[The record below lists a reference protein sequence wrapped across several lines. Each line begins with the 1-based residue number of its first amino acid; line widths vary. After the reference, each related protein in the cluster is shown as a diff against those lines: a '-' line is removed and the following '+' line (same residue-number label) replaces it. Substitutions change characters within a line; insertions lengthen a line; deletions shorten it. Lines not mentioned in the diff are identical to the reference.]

1 MTFNIHELQII
12 FSNRELA
19 AIIWILL
26 IVLGLQFNGETRI
39 SSVNVVKA
47 FFASRILF
55 VILLAFLYSSFII
68 YLLYQLHFWDF
79 SLLKDSIYW
88 FIGSG
93 VLIIISLT
101 KADKE
106 RDFFKN
112 LLRDSLK
119 LVLILEFVVNL
130 YQFEF
135 ITELILLPV
144 IVVLTM
150 IQVVAGREEQTQKVK
165 SLVDWA
171 FVIFGLVMLGI
182 SLQHI
187 VADFRGFATIPNL
200 ESFLL
205 PIILSISFIPFAYCV
220 ALYMNLELL
229 FIRLGIFLT
238 SKKNLRYAKW
248 RTVLKSK
255 LSLKK
260 LKVISLRINSLYNGS
275 SREDI
280 RNIIT

>member
-1 MTFNIHELQII
+1 MSLNIHELQVII
-12 FSNRELA
+12 SNRELA
-19 AIIWILL
+19 AIIWIFL
-26 IVLGLQFNGETRI
+26 IILSLQFNTKTRMLFG
-39 SSVNVVKA
+39 NVVKA

-68 YLLYQLHFWDF
+68 FLLHQLKIWNF

-93 VLIIISLT
+93 VLVIISLT

-106 RDFFKN
+106 KDFFKN
-112 LLRDSLK
+112 ILWDNLK

-130 YQFEF
+130 HQFGL
-135 ITELILLPV
+135 ITELLLLP
-144 IVVLTM
+144 IILFLTM
-150 IQVVAGREEQTQKVK
+150 IQVVAGREEQSQKVK
-165 SLVDWA
+165 SLVDW
-171 FVIFGLVMLGI
+171 VLVVFGFAMLGI
-182 SLQHI
+182 SLQRI
-187 VADFRGFATIPNL
+187 LADFRGFATNPNL
-200 ESFLL
+200 KSFLL

-238 SKKNLRYAKW
+238 NKKNLRFAKW

-260 LKVISLRINSLYNGS
+260 LKEISPRINSLYNGS
-275 SREDI
+275 TREDI
-280 RNIIT
+280 KNTII